1 MASPSLE
8 EFSVPQNAVAVAG
21 VAPEGHFFKQFRFNT
36 GYLTDFLQCVPV
48 IMLGKKIQNTVR
60 ILK

>member
-1 MASPSLE
+1 MLCLAEGVENCAAL
-8 EFSVPQNAVAVAG
+8 FGGAG
-21 VAPEGHFFKQFRFNT
+21 SRIGLIDFFKQFRLNT